1 MRSQCLVE
9 VTERRRIRVD
19 PRDHAV
25 ITIPKKTP
33 LDHRFGA
40 LGNRPWIKYKRTGD
54 WHAVASLGAY
64 FAANNTELQ
73 RMHALDPHRSGEH
86 GEDIADFAATQ
97 SGSDCASHD
106 GLDMLV
112 GVIARP
118 RIGVDLQPS
127 LL

>member
-9 VTERRRIRVD
+9 VTQRRRIRVD

-33 LDHRFGA
+33 SDDRSGT

-54 WHAVASLGAY
+54 RHAVATLGAY

-73 RMHALDPHRSGEH
+73 WMHALDPHRAGEG
-86 GEDIADFAATQ
+86 GEDVADFGLNLEAT
-97 SGSDCASHD
+97 
-106 GLDMLV
+106 
-112 GVIARP
+112 AR
-118 RIGVDLQPS
+118 RMMVS
-127 LL
+127 